1 MRRLKNILAI
11 LLAAIMVIGVVPLS
25 ALADAGTADNTITF
39 TGVSEYDADGW
50 AVWQLSNEI
59 KVRLTVASQAEYGG
73 EYDFQQINTENN
85 TFVLSDKSVDM
96 YYLVVDYM
104 GTDPD
109 IIYGKYN
116 DKNLSME
123 SPADGTDYNYINLPQ
138 GDGSDYFEN
147 GKMTF
152 GFVLND
158 NARKDVEITPDPKQ
172 FDDFFCETENGV
184 VSFRSVYT
192 DWVIATA
199 RVIVDGKALTEVDEN
214 GRFKLMPDTEYTIE
228 ITTAEGVT
236 ANLVRDK
243 ACQLVDGKFTTVLD
257 DNSYYTLSLEYNSS
271 GDLSMP
277 DKNPITDPANM
288 FLSFSEEEEI
298 KNIYSVLG
306 KSDNIKGISYD
317 EKTNTLTLN
326 NFANDKAEL
335 FLHRMG
341 LGLKIN
347 VIGTNRLSNIVVDCS
362 GFDGSYP
369 TGIEFI
375 GNGTIHIN
383 RNNDEFDGIMI
394 YADETDSFVKFGKD
408 VKALIKGGK
417 YNKPIGIYNRAS
429 EKDGIIFDYNTN
441 LSKDILVSPT
451 KRIEEIK
458 VYNAETIRKDYTLG
472 ANLLMLKV
480 SDTAEHAYPL
490 PDNAKLAAYRSYSGE
505 SLFRVC
511 VLRYTKDYGYILSP
525 YSDQDN
531 EYYYFDPT
539 DDSGDLVL
547 ADKQEVSGDP
557 ITLPEDN
564 FTSTISVINSLESS
578 LSYAYKY
585 TDSKTGE
592 LFAVDDSY
600 DYDEAKDQTIITRYV
615 LRLDEVPEFKNPIGS
630 VYEKFTS
637 TNGYPD
643 LPDNYAAVEK
653 APVYSFNYKNQTLK
667 TDNLCPKGHNEKVTY
682 YKKATFGKDG
692 KIEKTCNDCLEKTY
706 SKTIKAIKTVSFSK
720 SSLTYNGKDQSMPKL
735 VVKDSK
741 GKTISSKYYT
751 VSGKKKGKSVGA
763 YKITVT
769 FKGDYSGKKVLT
781 YYINPKPVKITS
793 VKSTK
798 KGYLN
803 VSWTTQKKEI
813 SGYQVQYADNSKFK
827 KAKTVSVSYKS
838 KSVLIKK
845 LKSKKIYRVRVS
857 TFKKVGGKKYYSS
870 WSTVKSAKTK

>member
-11 LLAAIMVIGVVPLS
+11 LLSAIMVIGVVPLS
-25 ALADAGTADNTITF
+25 ALADDGTADNTITF

-50 AVWQLSNEI
+50 AVWQLSNKI

-85 TFVLSDKSVDM
+85 TFVLSDKSVYM

-116 DKNLSME
+116 GKNLSME
-123 SPADGTDYNYINLPQ
+123 SPENGTDFKYISLLQ
-138 GDGSDYFEN
+138 GDDSDYFEN

-158 NARKDVEITPDPKQ
+158 NAKKDVEITPDPKQ

-228 ITTAEGVT
+228 VTTAEGVT

-347 VIGTNRLSNIVVDCS
+347 VIGTNRLSNIFVDCS

-383 RNNDEFDGIMI
+383 QR
-394 YADETDSFVKFGKD
+394 
-408 VKALIKGGK
+408 
-417 YNKPIGIYNRAS
+417 
-429 EKDGIIFDYNTN
+429 
-441 LSKDILVSPT
+441 LSRPS
-451 KRIEEIK
+451 R
-458 VYNAETIRKDYTLG
+458 
-472 ANLLMLKV
+472 
-480 SDTAEHAYPL
+480 
-490 PDNAKLAAYRSYSGE
+490 
-505 SLFRVC
+505 
-511 VLRYTKDYGYILSP
+511 
-525 YSDQDN
+525 
-531 EYYYFDPT
+531 
-539 DDSGDLVL
+539 
-547 ADKQEVSGDP
+547 
-557 ITLPEDN
+557 
-564 FTSTISVINSLESS
+564 
-578 LSYAYKY
+578 
-585 TDSKTGE
+585 
-592 LFAVDDSY
+592 
-600 DYDEAKDQTIITRYV
+600 
-615 LRLDEVPEFKNPIGS
+615 
-630 VYEKFTS
+630 
-637 TNGYPD
+637 
-643 LPDNYAAVEK
+643 
-653 APVYSFNYKNQTLK
+653 
-667 TDNLCPKGHNEKVTY
+667 
-682 YKKATFGKDG
+682 
-692 KIEKTCNDCLEKTY
+692 
-706 SKTIKAIKTVSFSK
+706 
-720 SSLTYNGKDQSMPKL
+720 
-735 VVKDSK
+735 
-741 GKTISSKYYT
+741 
-751 VSGKKKGKSVGA
+751 
-763 YKITVT
+763 
-769 FKGDYSGKKVLT
+769 
-781 YYINPKPVKITS
+781 
-793 VKSTK
+793 
-798 KGYLN
+798 
-803 VSWTTQKKEI
+803 
-813 SGYQVQYADNSKFK
+813 
-827 KAKTVSVSYKS
+827 
-838 KSVLIKK
+838 
-845 LKSKKIYRVRVS
+845 
-857 TFKKVGGKKYYSS
+857 
-870 WSTVKSAKTK
+870 